1 MRLLRRTVLVTLPG
15 LVLARPGLT
24 QAPPAWPRS
33 GPIRLIVPFGSG
45 GATDLV
51 ARVYA
56 EAMLDTVKAWVPM
69 AFDAFRDY
77 RLGAVTLS
85 AQMMGIVKRMLA
97 GEAVTQEGSG
107 LSKREWRELMDIL
120 GRDAA

>member
-1 MRLLRRTVLVTLPG
+1 MRLLRRTVLATLPG

-51 ARVYA
+51 ARGVLWAAGKLGDNGRPVEGYGP
-56 EAMLDTVKAWVPM
+56 VK
-69 AFDAFRDY
+69 
-77 RLGAVTLS
+77 
-85 AQMMGIVKRMLA
+85 K
-97 GEAVTQEGSG
+97 
-107 LSKREWRELMDIL
+107 
-120 GRDAA
+120 

>member
-51 ARVYA
+51 APAPVARLNQA
-56 EAMLDTVKAWVPM
+56 TLRATAMMPSAT
-69 AFDAFRDY
+69 
-77 RLGAVTLS
+77 AVNMIHP
-85 AQMMGIVKRMLA
+85 A
-97 GEAVTQEGSG
+97 
-107 LSKREWRELMDIL
+107 
-120 GRDAA
+120 